1 MLLIL
6 TLLTVFTYLL
16 SGIFVEMLSRQPLF
30 PGDSEIDQL
39 FRIFRTLGTP
49 SEETWSG
56 VTSLPDFK
64 PTFPRWAPQ
73 PLSTVCKELAKDPL
87 ALDLVQKMLVYEPSK
102 RITAREALL
111 HPYFQEFNQNENN
124 KNLVNTTAATQSTQN
139 NNINNAAAVDNSKP
153 KTKQQ

>member
-1 MLLIL
+1 
-6 TLLTVFTYLL
+6 
-16 SGIFVEMLSRQPLF
+16 MLSRQPLF

-49 SEETWSG
+49 SEEIWLG

-73 PLSTVCKELAKDPL
+73 PLSSVCKELAKDPL

-102 RITAREALL
+102 RITARDALL
-111 HPYFQEFNQNENN
+111 HPYFQEFNQIENN
-124 KNLVNTTAATQSTQN
+124 RNLINQTV
-139 NNINNAAAVDNSKP
+139 NINSQQTLNSNASLSSALNTSASNGNAKMNSEIVEKE
-153 KTKQQ
+153 KTKQKN